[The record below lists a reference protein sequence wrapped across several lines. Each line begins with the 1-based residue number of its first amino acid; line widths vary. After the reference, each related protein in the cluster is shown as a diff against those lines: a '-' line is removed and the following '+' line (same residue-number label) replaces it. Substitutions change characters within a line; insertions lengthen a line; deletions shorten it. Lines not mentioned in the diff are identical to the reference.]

1 MTQTDRRLL
10 LLSPLDNVLAL
21 REPVRADETLLV
33 EGAVCRTD
41 HPIPLGH
48 KVARRAIA
56 IGEKILKYGAP
67 IGSATSNIA
76 PGAHVHVH
84 NVRSDYTASQTLD
97 VARAASGENP

>member
-21 REPVRADETLLV
+21 REPVGAEVTVLV
-33 EGAVCRTD
+33 DGPGRPTH